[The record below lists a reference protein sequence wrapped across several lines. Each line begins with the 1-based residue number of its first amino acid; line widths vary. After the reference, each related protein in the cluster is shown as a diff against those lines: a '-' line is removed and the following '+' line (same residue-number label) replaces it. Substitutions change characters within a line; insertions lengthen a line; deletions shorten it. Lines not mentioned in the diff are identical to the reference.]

1 MELIQIMIDGL
12 FEFRRG
18 LLSQVAALDH
28 QIEKLTTLKEN
39 TKQQDEIGL
48 PDPNKCQHI
57 FLKGICK
64 HCAIFE
70 EVAKKHNVGIIK
82 EADQPDK

>member
-1 MELIQIMIDGL
+1 MDKSNVLKNYFVERRRWLLGEVKYLDKKIEEWDEAEEME
-12 FEFRRG
+12 
-18 LLSQVAALDH
+18 
-28 QIEKLTTLKEN
+28 
-39 TKQQDEIGL
+39 L